1 MGLGDL
7 TVRMTGATS
16 ALALAALLLGT
27 GCGTAGKP
35 VAIPASPPPGSST
48 AVAAAPT
55 PTASPSASAA
65 SPQHTHFA
73 KPYLNAFEDFLVAY
87 TRADEHADSAS
98 TELGQFST
106 GQALA
111 WARKQVTDHRT
122 LGVAHR
128 GVWHFRSVGAINVTP
143 RSAQVGQCMDW
154 SSWPVVN
161 RTTGVTFQQFAP
173 WSQLVYAQMTFVGGH
188 WKAAT
193 IRVQAAAC

>member
-1 MGLGDL
+1 
-7 TVRMTGATS
+7 VRITGAKPATV
-16 ALALAALLLGT
+16 LAALLVLT
-27 GCGTAGKP
+27 GCGTSAKP
-35 VAIPASPPPGSST
+35 VAIPS
-48 AVAAAPT
+48 AAAPAPSSVVAPPA
-55 PTASPSASAA
+55 PTATPSASAPA
-65 SPQHTHFA
+65 PQHTHFA

-87 TRADEHADSAS
+87 TRADEHADPGS
-98 TELGQFST
+98 TELAQFST

-122 LGVAHR
+122 LGVAHK
-128 GVWHFRSVGAINVTP
+128 GVWHFRSVGAADVTP

-161 RTTGVTFQQFAP
+161 RSTEVTFQQFAP
-173 WSQLVYAQMTFVGGH
+173 WSQLVYAKMALVGGR